1 MKKRCSY
8 QYYPP
13 FADISARFSGVF
25 PGSPPDIIG
34 LLSSPFLSFFFSH
47 VNLLRRRASFCFLK
61 KEAKNKKLLGVLDEI
76 RRRPWLRKFLLA

>member
-34 LLSSPFLSFFFSH
+34 LLSSPSLASFH
-47 VNLLRRRASFCFLK
+47 PINLLRRRASFCFLK
-61 KEAKNKKLLGVLDEI
+61 KEAKNKKLLGVLDQI